1 MKTSNISIKESSL
14 MFPYSSYNKKIES
27 VIRRNSVLDKLSRSP
42 NMCVKSDEIQEI
54 ITMEN
59 FIKKKNYRKKK
70 ASVSNKILQ
79 KIFANQ
85 IIKKL
90 HPVDSNEDNRPSNR
104 KTSKTSH
111 NLFHIKSNLLQ
122 RCI

>member
-1 MKTSNISIKESSL
+1 

-27 VIRRNSVLDKLSRSP
+27 AIRRNSVLDKLSRSP
-42 NMCVKSDEIQEI
+42 NMCIKSDEIQEI

-90 HPVDSNEDNRPSNR
+90 HPVDSNEDNRPSKT